1 MKAALFGFSLLLA
14 AGCGSRTDE
23 VVVYTS
29 VDDVYA
35 REIFAAFKRET
46 GIRVLPVFDTEE
58 AKTLGLVHRL
68 LAEKAAPQCDVF
80 WSGECARTI
89 LLKKQGALETYRPST
104 AKDIPARWVDPDG
117 TWTGFSVRS
126 RVIVYNTARVPQP
139 PKNLKEIAQPAWK
152 GRVAIAN
159 PLFGTTATHLIALS
173 QLWGDEPV
181 LAFLRALRANDVR
194 VVGGNSHVRDLVAR
208 GECDLGLTDTD
219 DVYIGKARGDA
230 IAIANSGFESGDL
243 CIIPNTAALI
253 KGAPHPENG
262 RRFLDWLLR
271 RETEEM
277 LYKGPAQQLPI
288 RMLPKDLPTPPMD
301 WERLAAGEP
310 FLLKAKEALGL

>member
-1 MKAALFGFSLLLA
+1 MKAVLFGFSLLLA
-14 AGCGSRTDE
+14 TACSPRTDE

-29 VDDVYA
+29 VDDIYA
-35 REIFAAFKRET
+35 KGIFAAFTKET

-58 AKTLGLVHRL
+58 AKTLGLVHRI
-68 LAEKAAPQCDVF
+68 LAEKAKPQCDVF
-80 WSGECARTI
+80 WSGECARTV
-89 LLKKQGALETYRPST
+89 LLKKEGALETYQPPS
-104 AKDIPARWVDPDG
+104 AKDIPARWADPEG

-126 RVIVYNTARVPQP
+126 RVIVYNTARVKEP
-139 PKNLKEIAQPAWK
+139 PRTLAEIAEPRWK

-159 PLFGTTATHLIALS
+159 PMFGTTATHMIALS
-173 QLWGDEPV
+173 QLWGEERA
-181 LAFLRALRANDVR
+181 LAFLRGLQANQVR

-208 GECDLGLTDTD
+208 GDCDLGLTDTD
-219 DVYIGKARGDA
+219 DVYVGKARGDA
-230 IAIANSGFESGDL
+230 IEIARTGFESGEL

-253 KGAPHPENG
+253 KSAPHPENG

-288 RMLPKDLPTPPMD
+288 RMLPKDAPAPPMD
-301 WERLAAGEP
+301 WDRLAASES
-310 FLLKAKEALGL
+310 FLLKAKGALGL